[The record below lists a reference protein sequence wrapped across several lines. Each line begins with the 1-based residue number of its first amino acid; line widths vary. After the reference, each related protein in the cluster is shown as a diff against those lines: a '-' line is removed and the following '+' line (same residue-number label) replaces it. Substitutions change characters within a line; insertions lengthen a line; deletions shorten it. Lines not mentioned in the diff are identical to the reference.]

1 MPPGSIS
8 HVLPTADRDYLARV
22 AALRAQPST
31 GAPASSL
38 RIPTQEAINI
48 YFKGIVDTWEPHP
61 FTTQERETI
70 RKEGLRFLILS
81 LEIERVQRD
90 VDPRRLPPEVEAQLS
105 FAKQSY
111 ILRYFRLFRVN
122 SLPPEVLNNILRF
135 VIWDSRRTPV
145 RARLTVT
152 WVCKLW
158 REIAIDDVTIWTAVW
173 YRPGAARIQRASTW
187 LERTRQAS
195 LDIRI
200 DVVDHV
206 DETLTIPPDDLR
218 KILTCI
224 FEKRQ
229 TIRMLIVTV
238 ASDDWES
245 ALIVL
250 ELLALYGPHGLP
262 MLQRFELHRGGL
274 NNEDRKSLA
283 WPPMVPQPFLGG
295 AKAPLL
301 SYISLNG
308 VPIDW
313 RGSILEN
320 LTTFDMR
327 RLPSIYRPDLAR
339 FYEILTNCPRLIKLS
354 LDGAG
359 PRFDEVNMDQPLTPV
374 DLPCLRTLVVADL
387 TRAYA
392 IFLFSA
398 FTARNVN
405 DLTLMNLCGDDYSP
419 LFQLMTGM
427 FPRVQL
433 LTAYSLQYEPHGPPI
448 MVRWLDAMPML
459 AYMRVANLAP
469 YFYGLFFRD
478 GDLQNP
484 VAPHLQV
491 LDCQV
496 IEPPILVQWAKDRA
510 HFGTP
515 LKKIYVSEELG
526 SQLHESHLRE
536 LTSLCVV
543 ARLPKGAT
551 TPEEEVLNGVQ

>member
-22 AALRAQPST
+22 AALRAEPST
-31 GAPASSL
+31 GAPAS
-38 RIPTQEAINI
+38 RIPTQEAINT

-70 RKEGLRFLILS
+70 RQEGLRYLIIS

-90 VDPRRLPPEVEAQLS
+90 VYPRRLPPEVEAQLS

-111 ILRYFRLFRVN
+111 VLRYFRLFRVN

-135 VIWDSRRTPV
+135 VIWDSPRTPV
-145 RARLTVT
+145 RTRLTAT

-158 REIAIDDVTIWTAVW
+158 REIAIDDATIWTAVW

-187 LERTRQAS
+187 LERARQAS

-200 DVVDHV
+200 DVVDDA
-206 DETLTIPPDDLR
+206 DETLTIPADDLR
-218 KILTCI
+218 KILGCI

-238 ASDDWES
+238 DDWES

-274 NNEDRKSLA
+274 KNEDRKSLA

-327 RLPSIYRPDLAR
+327 RLPSTYMPDLAR
-339 FYEILTNCPRLIKLS
+339 FQEILTNCPRLIKLS

-359 PRFDEVNMDQPLTPV
+359 PR
-374 DLPCLRTLVVADL
+374 TLVVADF

-392 IFLFSA
+392 IFLFSV

-491 LDCQV
+491 LDCQA

-551 TPEEEVLNGVQ
+551 TPEEEVLNRVE

>member
-1 MPPGSIS
+1 MSIAYPAPQDWVS
-8 HVLPTADRDYLARV
+8 VHPAELAQVRV
-22 AALRAQPST
+22 AALRAANRTQPSA
-31 GAPASSL
+31 GAPAY
-38 RIPTQEAINI
+38 RIPTQEAINS

-61 FTTQERETI
+61 FTTQERESI
-70 RKEGLRFLILS
+70 RQEGLRYLIIS
-81 LEIERVQRD
+81 LEIERVQRH
-90 VDPRRLPPEVEAQLS
+90 VYPQRLPPEVEAQLS

-111 ILRYFRLFRVN
+111 VLRYFRLFRVN

-135 VIWDSRRTPV
+135 VIWDSPRTPV
-145 RARLTVT
+145 RTRLTVA

-158 REIAIDDVTIWTAVW
+158 REIAIDDATIWTAVW
-173 YRPGAARIQRASTW
+173 YRPGPARIQRASTW
-187 LERTRQAS
+187 LERARQAS

-200 DVVDHV
+200 DVVDDA
-206 DETLTIPPDDLR
+206 DETLTIPADDLR
-218 KILTCI
+218 KILGCI

-238 ASDDWES
+238 DDWES

-274 NNEDRKSLA
+274 KNEDRKSLA
-283 WPPMVPQPFLGG
+283 WPTMVPQPFLGG
-295 AKAPLL
+295 AKAPSL

-327 RLPSIYRPDLAR
+327 RLPSIYTPDLAR
-339 FYEILTNCPRLIKLS
+339 FHEILTNCPRLIKLS
-354 LDGAG
+354 LDGAS
-359 PRFDEVNMDQPLTPV
+359 PRFDDINMGQPLTPV
-374 DLPCLRTLVVADL
+374 DLPCLSTLIVSDF
-387 TRAYA
+387 TRANA
-392 IFLFSA
+392 TFLLSI

-405 DLTLMNLCGDDYSP
+405 DLTLMNFCGDDYSP

-433 LTAYSLQYEPHGPPI
+433 LTAYALQYEYLSAPI
-448 MVRWLDAMPML
+448 LVRWLDSMPML

-469 YFYGLFFRD
+469 HFFALFFRE

-484 VAPHLQV
+484 VAPRLQV
-491 LDCQV
+491 IHCQA
-496 IEPPILVQWAKDRA
+496 IEPHILVHWVKDRA
-510 HFGTP
+510 RFGTP

-526 SQLHESHLRE
+526 SRLHESHLRE
-536 LTSLCVV
+536 LTSLCLV
-543 ARLPKGAT
+543 ARLPRGAI
-551 TPEEEVLNGVQ
+551 TPEEEVL